1 MLSRPNCPHTD
12 RVCLQVT
19 SLTVSFVAHNHV
31 KVAVEGSTTRGV
43 ESVPAQS
50 QGDGYWLLLRS
61 PLYALQLAAGD
72 TIRITNHE
80 AGTFEVVARG
90 GNVAIQFY
98 LSSDESD
105 DAQATA
111 NVALKI
117 TPKVVS
123 LGGRMDGQTAG
134 LIVYTIPI
142 TVGFSAIERIFE
154 AAAAEFS
161 GSQWQ
166 YSNVYDVETGEPLRW
181 WE

>member
-1 MLSRPNCPHTD
+1 MEGRTNTM
-12 RVCLQVT
+12 
-19 SLTVSFVAHNHV
+19 AHNHV
-31 KVAVEGSTTRGV
+31 KVAVEGSATSGV

-50 QGDGYWLLLRS
+50 LGDSNWLLLRS

-72 TIRITNHE
+72 TIRITNQE
-80 AGTFEVVARG
+80 AGTFEIVARG

-98 LSSDESD
+98 LSEDESD

-111 NVALKI
+111 NVAWKV
-117 TPKVVS
+117 TPQVVG
-123 LGGRMDGQTAG
+123 LGGRLDGQTAG

-142 TVGFSAIERIFE
+142 TAGFPAIEKLFE
-154 AAAAEFS
+154 MAANELS

-166 YSNVYDVETGEPLRW
+166 YSNVYDVRTGEPLRW

>member
-1 MLSRPNCPHTD
+1 M
-12 RVCLQVT
+12 
-19 SLTVSFVAHNHV
+19 AHNHV
-31 KVAVEGSTTRGV
+31 KVAVEGSATSGV

-50 QGDGYWLLLRS
+50 LGDSNWLLLRS

-72 TIRITNHE
+72 TIRITNQE
-80 AGTFEVVARG
+80 AGTFEIVARG

-98 LSSDESD
+98 LSEDESD

-111 NVALKI
+111 NVAWKV
-117 TPKVVS
+117 TPQVVG
-123 LGGRMDGQTAG
+123 LGGRLDGQTAG

-142 TVGFSAIERIFE
+142 TAGFPAIEKLFE
-154 AAAAEFS
+154 MAANELS

-166 YSNVYDVETGEPLRW
+166 YSNVYDVRTGEPLRW